1 MAKIRSLAEIQ
12 GKWSTVTPQRSQQYA
27 EGVANPLNSWSAG
40 AKAAEPNFEQGI
52 QRAIAAKSFGKGVTA
67 AGDDRWQTKTTQI
80 GVSRW
85 APGVA
90 AGSADFADGFAPY
103 RDTIAATNLPPRF
116 PRGDERNYLRVQ
128 AIGKALADKKRKA

>member
-12 GKWSTVTPQRSQQYA
+12 GKWATVTPQRSQQYA
-27 EGVANPLNSWSAG
+27 DGVANPLNSWAAG

-52 QRAIAAKSFGKGVTA
+52 QRAIAAKSYGKGVTT
-67 AGDDRWQTKTTQI
+67 AGDDRWQAKTTAV

-90 AGSADFADGFAPY
+90 AGSADYADGFAPF

>member
-1 MAKIRSLAEIQ
+1 MCPGGNIVAKIRSLAEIQ

-103 RDTIAATNLPPRF
+103 RDTIAATNLPPSV
-116 PRGDERNYLRVQ
+116 PSW
-128 AIGKALADKKRKA
+128 

>member
-12 GKWSTVTPQRSQQYA
+12 GKWATVTPQRSQQYA
-27 EGVANPLNSWSAG
+27 DGVANPLNSWSAG

-52 QRAIAAKSFGKGVTA
+52 QRAIAAKSYGKGVTA
-67 AGDDRWQTKTTQI
+67 AGDDRWQEKTTAV

-90 AGSADFADGFAPY
+90 AGSSDYADGFAPF

-128 AIGKALADKKRKA
+128 AIGKALADKKRKV